1 MSHPCFKNDFDLL
14 RHGPANRFETSPCV
28 EIDTDASYPVT
39 LTKRPPVPAVS
50 GLTEHKHATRLS
62 PAKEKGFNEIVE
74 LLPNPD
80 RPEPNRCMMSS
91 QKIEV
96 GHTLKS
102 KKCSSLFAFQPVR
115 NRPRDIAPY
124 YLSKPAA
131 GFAQIIYVQLQF
143 FDHLA
148 HNFIAK
154 GLNTERRSN
163 HPTPRLPGGGLC
175 GRDGVVV
182 MGCRVGVLCR
192 VTSRHVRGKG
202 ITSAKQSDSQYLE
215 SRSW

>member
-102 KKCSSLFAFQPVR
+102 KIRQPFCFSTRQEPVPGHRSLLFEQTRGRLCS
-115 NRPRDIAPY
+115 NNIC
-124 YLSKPAA
+124 
-131 GFAQIIYVQLQF
+131 
-143 FDHLA
+143 
-148 HNFIAK
+148 
-154 GLNTERRSN
+154 
-163 HPTPRLPGGGLC
+163 PT
-175 GRDGVVV
+175 
-182 MGCRVGVLCR
+182 
-192 VTSRHVRGKG
+192 S
-202 ITSAKQSDSQYLE
+202 IF
-215 SRSW
+215 